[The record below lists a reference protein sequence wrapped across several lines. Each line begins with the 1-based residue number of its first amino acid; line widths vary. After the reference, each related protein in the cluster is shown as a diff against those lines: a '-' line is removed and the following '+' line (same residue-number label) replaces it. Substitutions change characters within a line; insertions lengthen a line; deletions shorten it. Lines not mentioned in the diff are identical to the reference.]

1 MLCTMTSPTLRRQLL
16 FWTIGVTLTA
26 GGVLARGL
34 AAAQAGG
41 EGVAVDFFA
50 VSSDGKPIADLKP
63 EEVSLKIAGKARPIK
78 SLKLVR
84 YEAGAGGAASAL
96 PAPFAT
102 NGGDSGGGR
111 SFMLVIEDES
121 LRPGGERDLRDE
133 ITRFLDTLSSRDRVA
148 LSTAPR
154 DVARVGFGAGVPK
167 AKEAL
172 AQVNGRLNS
181 GASDS
186 EKACRTR
193 DTLLSLRNQLDALAG
208 SDTPTTVVVFSSQM
222 TVPSGTSASINSG
235 GCDLTT
241 DHFKNLGPAVAA
253 ARANVYVVQQDPSV
267 TQRNDG
273 LENLAGV
280 TSAGTVLRL
289 AMPGGP
295 LARIAGETAG
305 YYVATVDPDNS
316 DRPGQ
321 SQRLEL
327 KVSRDGVV
335 TRSRSE
341 FVASRTAP
349 AAAGAKSAA
358 VDPKAMMRET
368 RAFRDLPIRAVAY
381 ASRAGADKMA
391 VLVMAEPADPAVKF
405 NAATAA
411 VIDPASNKI
420 VVQLSADEKQL
431 AGSPI
436 VLSMPVAAGTYRV
449 RFGATDASGK
459 SGAVDYPLVAELTP
473 AGPLKLGALVLTS
486 FRNNAAVP
494 AVQFRDEEKII
505 GILEV
510 YGQLTGQVSARMEL
524 ASSADGPALATI
536 QPGGRTTNEPDKAIL
551 TAEIPINT
559 LAPGDYV
566 VRAYVAIQGQP
577 EGKVVKTFRK
587 AAK

>member
-1 MLCTMTSPTLRRQLL
+1 
-16 FWTIGVTLTA
+16 
-26 GGVLARGL
+26 
-34 AAAQAGG
+34 
-41 EGVAVDFFA
+41 
-50 VSSDGKPIADLKP
+50 
-63 EEVSLKIAGKARPIK
+63 
-78 SLKLVR
+78 
-84 YEAGAGGAASAL
+84 
-96 PAPFAT
+96 
-102 NGGDSGGGR
+102 
-111 SFMLVIEDES
+111 
-121 LRPGGERDLRDE
+121 
-133 ITRFLDTLSSRDRVA
+133 
-148 LSTAPR
+148 
-154 DVARVGFGAGVPK
+154 
-167 AKEAL
+167 
-172 AQVNGRLNS
+172 
-181 GASDS
+181 
-186 EKACRTR
+186 
-193 DTLLSLRNQLDALAG
+193 
-208 SDTPTTVVVFSSQM
+208 
-222 TVPSGTSASINSG
+222 
-235 GCDLTT
+235 
-241 DHFKNLGPAVAA
+241 
-253 ARANVYVVQQDPSV
+253 
-267 TQRNDG
+267 
-273 LENLAGV
+273 
-280 TSAGTVLRL
+280 
-289 AMPGGP
+289 
-295 LARIAGETAG
+295 
-305 YYVATVDPDNS
+305 
-316 DRPGQ
+316 
-321 SQRLEL
+321 
-327 KVSRDGVV
+327 
-335 TRSRSE
+335 
-341 FVASRTAP
+341 
-349 AAAGAKSAA
+349 
-358 VDPKAMMRET
+358 MMRET

-391 VLVMAEPADPAVKF
+391 VLVMAEPVDPAVKF

-566 VRAYVAIQGQP
+566 VRAFVAIQGQP

>member
-1 MLCTMTSPTLRRQLL
+1 MMTPTLRRHLM
-16 FWTIGVTLTA
+16 FWTIGLAITA
-26 GGVLARGL
+26 GGVRARGL
-34 AAAQAGG
+34 AAQAGG
-41 EGVAVDFFA
+41 DGVSIDFLA
-50 VSSDGKPIADLKP
+50 VSNDGKLVADLKAG
-63 EEVSLKIAGKARPIK
+63 EVSLKIAGKTRAIK
-78 SLKLVR
+78 SLRLVR
-84 YEAGAGGAASAL
+84 YEAGPGGAASAL

-102 NGGDSGGGR
+102 NSGDTGGGR

-133 ITRFLDTLSSRDRVA
+133 INKFLDTLSSGDRVA
-148 LSTAPR
+148 ISTAPR
-154 DVARVGFGAGVPK
+154 DVARVSFGAGVPK

-172 AQVNGRLNS
+172 ALINGRLNPN
-181 GASDS
+181 ASDS

-193 DTLLSLRNQLDALAG
+193 DTLLAVRNQLDALAG

-222 TVPSGTSASINSG
+222 TVPSGASASINSG

-241 DHFKNLGPAVAA
+241 DHYKNLGPAVAA
-253 ARANVYVVQQDPSV
+253 GRANVYVVQQDTNV

-289 AMPGGP
+289 AMAGGP

-327 KVSRDGVV
+327 KVTRDGVV
-335 TRSRSE
+335 TRSRAD
-341 FVASRTAP
+341 FVASRAAP
-349 AAAGAKSAA
+349 AAAGAKPAA
-358 VDPKAMMRET
+358 VDPKAMMRES

-381 ASRAGADKMA
+381 SSRAGADKMA

-420 VVQLSADEKQL
+420 VAQLSADEKQL
-431 AGSPI
+431 ANSPL
-436 VLSMPVAAGTYRV
+436 VLSLPVAPGTYRV

-459 SGAVDYPLVAELTP
+459 GGAVDYPLVAELTA

-486 FRNNAAVP
+486 FKNNAAVP

-510 YGQLTGQVSARMEL
+510 YGQLTGQVAARMEI
-524 ASSADGPALATI
+524 ASSLEGAPIATI
-536 QPGGRTTNEPDKAIL
+536 QPGGRTTNEPDKAVL
-551 TAEIPINT
+551 TGELPIGT

-577 EGKVVKTFRK
+577 EGKVVKSFRK
-587 AAK
+587 TAK